1 MWLDRAS
8 ADSPV
13 RMVYVH
19 RISSFM
25 YTKCYPAPMKTH
37 VEVDDDLL
45 QEVLRLGAFETKK
58 AAINAALV
66 ELSKSLK
73 RRELLALRGK
83 VRWHGDLDQLRTAR
97 DRSAGGAG

>member
-1 MWLDRAS
+1 
-8 ADSPV
+8 
-13 RMVYVH
+13 
-19 RISSFM
+19 
-25 YTKCYPAPMKTH
+25 MKTH

-83 VRWHGDLDQLRTAR
+83 VRWHGDLDLLRAVR
-97 DRSAGGAG
+97 NRGAGGAG

>member
-1 MWLDRAS
+1 
-8 ADSPV
+8 
-13 RMVYVH
+13 
-19 RISSFM
+19 M
-25 YTKCYPAPMKTH
+25 YIECYPLGMKTH

-83 VRWHGDLDQLRTAR
+83 VSWDGDLDQLRRTR
-97 DRSAGGAG
+97 NESASDPR

>member
-1 MWLDRAS
+1 
-8 ADSPV
+8 
-13 RMVYVH
+13 
-19 RISSFM
+19 
-25 YTKCYPAPMKTH
+25 MKTH

-45 QEVLRLGAFETKK
+45 QEVLRLGSFETKK

>member
-1 MWLDRAS
+1 
-8 ADSPV
+8 
-13 RMVYVH
+13 
-19 RISSFM
+19 
-25 YTKCYPAPMKTH
+25 MKTH

-58 AAINAALV
+58 AAIHAALV

-83 VRWHGDLDQLRTAR
+83 VRWLGDLDQLRTAR
-97 DRSAGGAG
+97 DGSAGRAD

>member
-1 MWLDRAS
+1 
-8 ADSPV
+8 
-13 RMVYVH
+13 
-19 RISSFM
+19 M
-25 YTKCYPAPMKTH
+25 YIECYPLRMKTH

-83 VRWHGDLDQLRTAR
+83 VSWDGDLDQLRRTRNESASDAR
-97 DRSAGGAG
+97 

>member
-1 MWLDRAS
+1 
-8 ADSPV
+8 
-13 RMVYVH
+13 
-19 RISSFM
+19 
-25 YTKCYPAPMKTH
+25 MKTH

-83 VRWHGDLDQLRTAR
+83 VHWLGDLDQLRKAR
-97 DRSAGGAG
+97 EGSAGRAG

>member
-1 MWLDRAS
+1 
-8 ADSPV
+8 
-13 RMVYVH
+13 VY
-19 RISSFM
+19 I
-25 YTKCYPAPMKTH
+25 KCYPLPMKTH

-45 QEVLRLGAFETKK
+45 QEVLLLGAFETKK
-58 AAINAALV
+58 AAINAALL

-97 DRSAGGAG
+97 IESASDAR